1 MVYKARDSETQQKVA
16 IKKIRLEHCE
26 DGIPQTTLREIS
38 FLKELDHPN
47 VVKLLDI
54 VSLQALRGPED
65 LPDFR
70 VHRLRSE
77 EADAGKRDQPRRGFS
92 LYKADAG
99 RDPLLPQQ
107 QGYT

>member
-1 MVYKARDSETQQKVA
+1 MSKFEVIEKIGEGAYGVVYKARDATSNQNVA

-54 VSLQALRGPED
+54 VG
-65 LPDFR
+65 
-70 VHRLRSE
+70 
-77 EADAGKRDQPRRGFS
+77 
-92 LYKADAG
+92 
-99 RDPLLPQQ
+99 
-107 QGYT
+107 

>member
-1 MVYKARDSETQQKVA
+1 MRLYNKKMDYMSKFEVIEKIGEGAYGVVYKARDQSNNTKVA

-54 VSLQALRGPED
+54 VN
-65 LPDFR
+65 
-70 VHRLRSE
+70 
-77 EADAGKRDQPRRGFS
+77 
-92 LYKADAG
+92 
-99 RDPLLPQQ
+99 
-107 QGYT
+107 

>member
-1 MVYKARDSETQQKVA
+1 MDYMSKFEVIEKIGEGAYGVVYKARDSSNNQKVA

-54 VSLQALRGPED
+54 VS
-65 LPDFR
+65 
-70 VHRLRSE
+70 
-77 EADAGKRDQPRRGFS
+77 
-92 LYKADAG
+92 
-99 RDPLLPQQ
+99 
-107 QGYT
+107 